1 MEEFKKV
8 VEEKCVSHVAVVEE
22 VPICIL
28 RKLQYVQFKS
38 KSYINM
44 SNLFT
49 NIYNIIYY
57 TTNLYLQ

>member
-28 RKLQYVQFKS
+28 RKLQDVQLKS
-38 KSYINM
+38 G
-44 SNLFT
+44 
-49 NIYNIIYY
+49 
-57 TTNLYLQ
+57 